1 MQDENSLSLENASA
15 VVGVAEQ
22 KKIVAMSF
30 MSS

>member
-22 KKIVAMSF
+22 KKNCSYELYV
-30 MSS
+30 